1 VKESSDQVM
10 AAGLGELPADVAAAG
25 ISTGRPT
32 YVYDLVALRNRCSEL
47 GRLPIRRKRVFFA
60 SMANDHPQLIECIKE
75 AGHGVFVNSLKH
87 MRIALDVGMPPDRML
102 YASSN
107 MVEDEMRACADLGIR
122 VILDSVP
129 QVRRFGLIAGSG
141 HEIGLRVSVGF
152 VDGTSLRDDPEY
164 RFGVRPDELPKAV
177 AVAAEHGIRVA
188 GVHSYFGTNLP
199 AAPLVDGIGR
209 LADAAA
215 SLPDITFL
223 DAGGGFGVAMPGR
236 ATFDFGVYTSGVSAH
251 LDRLEQ
257 RIGRLVEFV
266 IEPGRYLAASCGY
279 FFVTVVDVKERADRV
294 FIGTNG
300 SVATFPRPLIY
311 PDRAEHPVGVIGRDP
326 LEPTDPR
333 PVYVSGSSTYSQDFL
348 ARGIELPLPQVGD
361 ILVFAHAGAYC
372 RSMMTRFLGKDE
384 PLEIVLDR
392 DREWGF
398 ANSATTGTSALAEA

>member
-1 VKESSDQVM
+1 MNGSPDQVP
-10 AAGLGELPADVAAAG
+10 AAGLGELPADVATAG
-25 ISTGRPT
+25 SSAGRPT
-32 YVYDLVALRNRCSEL
+32 YVYDLVTLRDRCAEL

-60 SMANDHPQLIECIKE
+60 SMANDHPQLIECIKD

-87 MRIALDVGMPPDRML
+87 LRIALDAGMPPDRML

-107 MVEDEMRACADLGIR
+107 MVEEEMRTCADLGIR
-122 VILDSVP
+122 VVLDSVP

-152 VDGTSLRDDPEY
+152 VDGNSLRDDPGY
-164 RFGVRPDELPKAV
+164 RFGVRPDELPQAV
-177 AVAAEHGIRVA
+177 AAAAEHGITVA

-199 AAPLVDGIGR
+199 AAPLVDGISR

-236 ATFDFGVYTSGVSAH
+236 PSFDFGVYTSGVGRH

-257 RIGRLVEFV
+257 RVGRPVEFV

-279 FFVTVVDVKERADRV
+279 FFVRVVDVKERADRV
-294 FIGTNG
+294 FVGTNG
-300 SVATFPRPLIY
+300 SVATFPRPLMY
-311 PDRAEHPVGVIGRDP
+311 PDRAEHPVGIIGRDP
-326 LEPTDPR
+326 EPPDPR
-333 PVYVSGSSTYSQDFL
+333 PVYVAGSSTYSQDFL
-348 ARGIELPLPQVGD
+348 ARGIGLPLPRVGD
-361 ILVFAHAGAYC
+361 TLVFAHAGAYC

-392 DREWGF
+392 DRGF
-398 ANSATTGTSALAEA
+398 AEPVPTGASALAERA